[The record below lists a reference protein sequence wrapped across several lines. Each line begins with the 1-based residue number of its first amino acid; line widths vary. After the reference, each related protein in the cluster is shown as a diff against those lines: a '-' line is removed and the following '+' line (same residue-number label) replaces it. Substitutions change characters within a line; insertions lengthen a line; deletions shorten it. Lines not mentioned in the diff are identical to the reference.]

1 MGRLISTQLRSGR
14 GEGGRLYPP
23 RMPPPEI
30 TPHDR
35 GKALAELERIAQ
47 TLNQMSQWLGGAGE
61 QRTAVM
67 LEEALKNVVAAGW
80 LMQRNPATAV
90 EPMHRRAVAA
100 LDGRRATGT
109 FDGH

>member
-1 MGRLISTQLRSGR
+1 
-14 GEGGRLYPP
+14 
-23 RMPPPEI
+23 MPPPEI

-80 LMQRNPATAV
+80 LMQRDSAGPIAPA
-90 EPMHRRAVAA
+90 HRRAVAA
-100 LDGRRATGT
+100 LDGRRTGPLT
-109 FDGH
+109 

>member
-1 MGRLISTQLRSGR
+1 
-14 GEGGRLYPP
+14 
-23 RMPPPEI
+23 MPPDI

-61 QRTAVM
+61 QRPAVM

-80 LMQRNPATAV
+80 LMQGNPARAIA
-90 EPMHRRAVAA
+90 PAHRRAPAA
-100 LDGRRATGT
+100 LNGPRHGR
-109 FDGH
+109 

>member
-1 MGRLISTQLRSGR
+1 
-14 GEGGRLYPP
+14 
-23 RMPPPEI
+23 MPPDI

-61 QRTAVM
+61 QRPAVM

-80 LMQRNPATAV
+80 LMQGNLARAIAPA
-90 EPMHRRAVAA
+90 HRRAQAA
-100 LDGRRATGT
+100 LNGPRHGR
-109 FDGH
+109 